1 MSKISVIGAG
11 RLGSTIAFA
20 IAKER
25 ICDELVMIDIIEDLV
40 KGEELDMG
48 QTTIC
53 PVIGS
58 TDYSNIKGSDLI
70 VIVAGI
76 ARKPDMTREQLLGT
90 NVKIMKSVIE
100 NVVKFAPDSLL
111 LIVSNPMDAMAYVA
125 LKESGFDTSRVFGMG
140 GVVDSNRFRYFLGLE
155 FGVHVDK
162 VEAVVIGQHGEIMVP
177 LASSV
182 KIEGLDS
189 LDPEKIARAIER
201 TKDAGRE
208 VIALKGA
215 TFYAPAHATS
225 VMARI
230 VMKDEK
236 KLVPSSI
243 LIEDE
248 NVCLGMPIILGKNG
262 VEEVRD
268 LEMTLDEKALF
279 KKAAKAMREN
289 LVAVGY

>member
-20 IAKER
+20 IIKER

-40 KGEELDMG
+40 LGEELDMG

-53 PVIGS
+53 PVSGS
-58 TDYSNIKGSDLI
+58 TDYSNIAGSDLI

-100 NVVKFAPDSLL
+100 NVVNFAPDTHL

-125 LKESGFDTSRVFGMG
+125 LKESGFDKSRVFGMG
-140 GVVDSNRFRYFLGLE
+140 GVVDTNRFRYFLGLE

-162 VEAVVIGQHGEIMVP
+162 IEAMVVGQHGEIMVP

-182 KIEGLDS
+182 KIGGVDDP
-189 LDPEKIARAIER
+189 DPEKIARAIER
-201 TKDAGRE
+201 TKENRPD
-208 VIALKGA
+208 ILK
-215 TFYAPAHATS
+215 
-225 VMARI
+225 
-230 VMKDEK
+230 
-236 KLVPSSI
+236 
-243 LIEDE
+243 
-248 NVCLGMPIILGKNG
+248 
-262 VEEVRD
+262 
-268 LEMTLDEKALF
+268 
-279 KKAAKAMREN
+279 
-289 LVAVGY
+289 

>member
-58 TDYSNIKGSDLI
+58 TDYSNIEGSDLI

-90 NVKIMKSVIE
+90 NVNIMKSVIE
-100 NVVKFAPDSLL
+100 NVVKYAPDTLL
-111 LIVSNPMDAMAYVA
+111 LIVSNPMDAMAFVA
-125 LKESGFDTSRVFGMG
+125 LKESGFDKSRVFGMG

-155 FGVHVDK
+155 FDVHVDK

-182 KIEGLDS
+182 KIEGMSD

-225 VMARI
+225 VMAKI

-243 LIEDE
+243 LIENE

-268 LEMTLDEKALF
+268 LEMTDEEKALF
-279 KKAAKAMREN
+279 KKAAEAMREN
-289 LVAVGY
+289 LAAVGY

>member
-1 MSKISVIGAG
+1 MSKITVVGAG

-40 KGEELDMG
+40 HGEELDMG

-53 PVIGS
+53 PIKGS
-58 TDYSNIKGSDLI
+58 TDYSNVAGSDLV

-90 NVKIMKSVIE
+90 NVKIMKSVTE
-100 NVVKFAPDSLL
+100 NVKKYAPDTHL
-111 LIVSNPMDAMAYVA
+111 LIVSNPMDAMTYVA
-125 LKESGFDTSRVFGMG
+125 LKESGFGPKRVFGMG
-140 GVVDSNRFRYFLGLE
+140 GVVDTNRFRYFLGLE

-162 VEAVVIGQHGEIMVP
+162 IEAMVVGQHGEIMVP

-182 KIEGLDS
+182 KIGGVDNP
-189 LDPEKIARAIER
+189 DPEKIARAIER

-225 VMARI
+225 VMAKI
-230 VMKDEK
+230 FMKDEK
-236 KLVPSSI
+236 KLIPSSI
-243 LIEDE
+243 LIDDE
-248 NVCLGMPIILGKNG
+248 NVCLGMPIVLGRNG
-262 VEEVRD
+262 VEEVR
-268 LEMTLDEKALF
+268 ELDMSDAEKKLF
-279 KKAAKAMREN
+279 KKAALAMREN
-289 LVAVGY
+289 LAAVDY